1 MTEARLSRAGA
12 VTTTAYLSSSPQHT
26 RNPPHSHHTIAH
38 TNTCHVP
45 VRTRTPRTR
54 RVCASRES
62 VRERPGGERGW
73 LRRRVPRGAGPS
85 GRPCMRGCRTPRGP
99 SPGPGWV
106 PSASRG
112 AVRTAPPAPA
122 PSSRRHLSGLPSS
135 CGYGAASPHAG
146 TATSEVEVLGR
157 KQANNSFCSVRR
169 EDVSSSRRLCS
180 GPGPSPRC
188 FQKLCRSEP
197 RVALLSPAPGDAPG
211 RLALSLTSAPTLLTC
226 SGEFW
231 GAGVGPPSQE
241 HRAPGEMQVPGRG
254 GEQGDPTGAGLGAGP
269 WAGARKGGETAS
281 CSPLSPAC
289 FSVSSSPS
297 SSSSL
302 PPSPAPPCQSNTAC
316 QVLFGPQP
324 WRHICCQKGDGAGR

>member
-1 MTEARLSRAGA
+1 
-12 VTTTAYLSSSPQHT
+12 
-26 RNPPHSHHTIAH
+26 
-38 TNTCHVP
+38 
-45 VRTRTPRTR
+45 
-54 RVCASRES
+54 
-62 VRERPGGERGW
+62 
-73 LRRRVPRGAGPS
+73 
-85 GRPCMRGCRTPRGP
+85 MRGCRTPRGP

-122 PSSRRHLSGLPSS
+122 PSSRRHLAGLPSS

-157 KQANNSFCSVRR
+157 KQANNSFCSVRL

-197 RVALLSPAPGDAPG
+197 RVASLSPAPGDAPG
-211 RLALSLTSAPTLLTC
+211 RLARSLTSSPTLLTC

-241 HRAPGEMQVPGRG
+241 HRAPGETQVPGRG

-269 WAGARKGGETAS
+269 WAGARKGGETAP

-289 FSVSSSPS
+289 CSVS

-324 WRHICCQKGDGAGR
+324 WRHICCQKGDWAGR